1 MAQKGPMPYSIL
13 SRTEQCLEKIER
25 YDARLRAFISV
36 MGDDARKRAHDLE
49 ARLEAGD
56 ATGPLAGR
64 VIAIKD
70 NIDTAGQRTTLGSRF
85 HAERIAN
92 DDAEVVRR
100 LRRAGAVLIGKTNLH
115 ELAFGATTQNPH
127 YGSCRNPWQPET
139 IPGGSSGGSAVAVAA
154 NMCDAALGTDT
165 GGSVRIP
172 AALTGIVG
180 LRPTVGRISN
190 RGIEPVAPQLD
201 TVGPMARTVVEA
213 ARLYEAIAGYDPE
226 DELSVDRA
234 VESWCNAL
242 PRGLG
247 GLRIGTPGPSFFDGI
262 DPEVAQAAHRAAKT
276 FADLGAQLRTVD
288 IDEVHDL
295 HIRLKLLVP
304 TNVAAHHRE
313 RLANAPDTFGPD
325 VRERMSLGLKT
336 TGTDYADWLRLIERW
351 CMRVRGLLESVDVIL
366 TPTVGIPAPK
376 ASSAADMISTT
387 SQLTRLTFVWSY
399 AGVPALS
406 VPCGFTSAAL
416 PVGVQLVGQHWSEAR
431 LLAIGAAYQEATDF
445 HDRRPPEFS

>member
-1 MAQKGPMPYSIL
+1 MSRSIL
-13 SRTEQCLEKIER
+13 SRTEQCLETIER
-25 YDARLRAFISV
+25 YNSRLKAFISV
-36 MGDDARKRAHDLE
+36 MADDARRRARELE
-49 ARLEAGD
+49 ARLESGGAV
-56 ATGPLAGR
+56 GPLAGR
-64 VIAIKD
+64 IIAVKD

-100 LRRAGAVLIGKTNLH
+100 LHRAGAVVIGKTNLH

-127 YGSCRNPWQPET
+127 YGSCRNPWDPET
-139 IPGGSSGGSAVAVAA
+139 IPGGSSGGSGVAVAA
-154 NMCDAALGTDT
+154 DMCDAALGTDT

-226 DELSVDRA
+226 DELSVDRP

-242 PRGLG
+242 PRGIG
-247 GLRIGTPGPSFFDGI
+247 GLRIGVPGPGFFDGI
-262 DPEVAQAAHRAAKT
+262 DPDVAQAAQGATRT
-276 FADLGAQLRTVD
+276 FADLGAHLRTID
-288 IDEVHDL
+288 IDEAHDL
-295 HIRLKLLVP
+295 HTRLKLLVP
-304 TNVAAHHRE
+304 THVAARNRE
-313 RLANAPDTFGPD
+313 RLAKAPETFGPD
-325 VRERMSLGLKT
+325 VRERMSPGLKT
-336 TGTDYADWLRLIERW
+336 TGTDYAGWLRLIERW
-351 CMRVRGLLESVDVIL
+351 RMRVRGLFEAVDVIL
-366 TPTVGIPAPK
+366 TPTVGSPAPK
-376 ASSAADMISTT
+376 ASAAADMIGTT
-387 SQLTRLTFVWSY
+387 GQLTRLTFVWSY

-416 PVGVQLVGQHWSEAR
+416 PVGVQLVGPPWSEAR

-445 HDRRPPEFS
+445 HDRRPPALN

>member
-1 MAQKGPMPYSIL
+1 MAQTGPMPNSIL
-13 SRTEQCLEKIER
+13 SRTEQCLQNIER
-25 YDARLRAFISV
+25 HDARLRAFISV
-36 MGDDARKRAHDLE
+36 MADDARKRAHELE

-56 ATGPLAGR
+56 AAGPLAGC

-70 NIDTAGQRTTLGSRF
+70 NIDTAGQRTTLGSGF
-85 HAERIAN
+85 HAERIAH

-100 LRRAGAVLIGKTNLH
+100 LRRAGAILIGKTNLH

-127 YGSCRNPWQPET
+127 YGSCRNPWHPET
-139 IPGGSSGGSAVAVAA
+139 IAGGSSGGSAVAVAA
-154 NMCDAALGTDT
+154 DMCDAALGTDT
-165 GGSVRIP
+165 GGSIRIP

-226 DELSVDRA
+226 DEFSVDRP

-247 GLRIGTPGPSFFDGI
+247 GLRIGTPGLSFFDGV
-262 DPEVAQAAHRAAKT
+262 DAEVAKAVHRATKT
-276 FADLGAQLRTVD
+276 LADLGAELRTVD
-288 IDEVHDL
+288 IGDAPDL
-295 HIRLKLLVP
+295 HNRLKLLVP
-304 TNVAAHHRE
+304 TNVAARHRE
-313 RLANAPDTFGPD
+313 RLAKAPDTFGPD

-376 ASSAADMISTT
+376 ASAAADMISTT

-416 PVGVQLVGQHWSEAR
+416 PVGVQLIGQCWSEAR